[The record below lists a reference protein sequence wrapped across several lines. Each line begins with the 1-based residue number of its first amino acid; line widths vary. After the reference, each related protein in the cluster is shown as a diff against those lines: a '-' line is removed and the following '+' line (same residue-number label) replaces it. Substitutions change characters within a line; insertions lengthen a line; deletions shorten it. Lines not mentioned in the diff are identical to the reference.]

1 MQIDRRVVVVPLL
14 SHVHWLATHG
24 RRMPGSSVLY
34 YLWEFA
40 QMQSVMLSN
49 HLILCHPILLLPSVF
64 PSVVVFSNEPALNI
78 GGQSIG
84 ASASATALPMNIQG
98 WSFRIDSFGFL
109 AVPGTLESSL
119 APQFESSKILIEGAN
134 SLLYWPT
141 LTPIY
146 DYWKNHS
153 FDYVVLGWQSN
164 VSGF

>member
-1 MQIDRRVVVVPLL
+1 
-14 SHVHWLATHG
+14 
-24 RRMPGSSVLY
+24 MPGSSVLY

-98 WSFRIDSFGFL
+98 
-109 AVPGTLESSL
+109 
-119 APQFESSKILIEGAN
+119 
-134 SLLYWPT
+134 
-141 LTPIY
+141 
-146 DYWKNHS
+146 
-153 FDYVVLGWQSN
+153 
-164 VSGF
+164 